1 MADPDAIAD
10 RAMELASKFL
20 ETDSREIADMA
31 DGKPE
36 VLRLAARILGE
47 QPHTETRASLGPEH
61 LAFTLITAAYDELL
75 QRRRPD
81 A

>member
-1 MADPDAIAD
+1 MADPDAIAH

-20 ETDSREIADMA
+20 ETDSRELAEMA

-36 VLRLAARILGE
+36 VLRLAARILRE
-47 QPHTETRASLGPEH
+47 QPQTETRASLGPEH
-61 LAFTLITAAYDELL
+61 LAFTLITAAYDGL
-75 QRRRPD
+75 QRGRPG